1 MNQSVFHGMSAKG
14 FVEHCS
20 TGFYPPKVEV
30 SAVITEQS
38 VSHEAPVV
46 RKAQRNLPVKTERN
60 QMNKLDLNLP
70 PTQDAQWH
78 MSRFSSGFFTKHV
91 IIR

>member
-46 RKAQRNLPVKTERN
+46 RKAQRNSPVKTER
-60 QMNKLDLNLP
+60 NLP